1 MTGLMDGVDE
11 VQAGSFALMDHF
23 TNARGRCLKKH
34 SALSYFGGNFKSAQ
48 DPSGKR
54 P

>member
-1 MTGLMDGVDE
+1 MKRNDFIKTCA
-11 VQAGSFALMDHF
+11 AGSYALMDHF

-34 SALSYFGGNFKSAQ
+34 SARSYFRANFKSAQ